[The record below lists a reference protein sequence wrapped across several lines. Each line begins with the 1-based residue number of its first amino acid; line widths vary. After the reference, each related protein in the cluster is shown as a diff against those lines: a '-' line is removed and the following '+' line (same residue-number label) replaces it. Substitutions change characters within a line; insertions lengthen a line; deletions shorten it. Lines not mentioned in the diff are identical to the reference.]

1 MPPRL
6 RLLYLNTW
14 LTDFAAFLVMF
25 SVTRS
30 LGEAA
35 VGVGQM
41 GLIGGL
47 QAIGVAIASILSG
60 LATGRFGW
68 RRVMLAGLLLNAA
81 TIIVCG
87 QTGIDDLLRYLS
99 YFCMGVSLG
108 MIYPPLYAG
117 LSQAPSQ
124 GRHMHV
130 VGRTVVL
137 FSLAWNLGMVSGQ
150 LTGGWLFRISPLWPM
165 YFALPL
171 VAFNLLLFVLSGR
184 SSATVRT
191 IQLQTNDSS
200 AADHYDPVA
209 GEFVKLAWIANL
221 GSAFCFSM
229 VLNLLPDMMVRLGVL
244 SDLHG
249 LLIAISRAVTI
260 LMYFVLFCS
269 TFWHLRLMPAL
280 ASQLLGIIGMV
291 ILSLAHNVAM
301 LGLGLVCLGQLSGF
315 NYFSSLFYSTR
326 GSSSQRR
333 GFIVGLNEASFSFGF
348 AAGALLGGYA
358 GYLGGPR
365 APYQLGALVLG
376 AGAIIQIVIYIVFF
390 HLRGGGMRGRQVE

>member
-1 MPPRL
+1 
-6 RLLYLNTW
+6 
-14 LTDFAAFLVMF
+14 MF

-30 LGEAA
+30 LGEAE
-35 VGVGQM
+35 VGLAQM

-47 QAIGVAIASILSG
+47 QSIGIAISSILSG
-60 LATGRFGW
+60 LVTGRFGW
-68 RRVMLAGLLLNAA
+68 RRVMLAGLLLNAV

-87 QTGIDDLLRYLS
+87 QTGVDDLLRYLS
-99 YFCMGVSLG
+99 YFCLGVSMG

-117 LSQAPSQ
+117 LSQTSSQ
-124 GRHMHV
+124 GHHMHV
-130 VGRTVVL
+130 VGRTVVI
-137 FSLAWNLGMVSGQ
+137 FSLAWNLGMISGQ
-150 LTGGWLFRISPLWPM
+150 LTGGWLFRFSPLLPM

-184 SSATVRT
+184 SPATVRT
-191 IQLQTNDSS
+191 TQLQANDSS
-200 AADHYDPVA
+200 TENHYDPAA
-209 GEFVKLAWIANL
+209 GEFVKIAWIANL

-244 SDLHG
+244 PDLHG

-260 LMYFVLFCS
+260 LMYVVLFYS

-280 ASQLLGIIGMV
+280 VSQLLGIIGMV
-291 ILSLAHNVAM
+291 ILSLAHNTAM
-301 LGLGLVCLGQLSGF
+301 LALGLVCLGQLSGF
-315 NYFSSLFYSTR
+315 NYFASLFYCTR

-348 AAGALLGGYA
+348 AAGALLGGYV

-365 APYQLGALVLG
+365 APYQLGALALG
-376 AGAIIQIVIYIVFF
+376 VGAIIQIITYIAVISAA
-390 HLRGGGMRGRQVE
+390 GRLSKRHISQ